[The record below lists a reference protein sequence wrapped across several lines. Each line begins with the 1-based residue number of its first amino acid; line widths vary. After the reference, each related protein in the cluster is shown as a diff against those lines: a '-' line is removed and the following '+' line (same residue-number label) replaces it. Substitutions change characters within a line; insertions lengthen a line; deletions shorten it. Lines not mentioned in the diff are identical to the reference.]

1 MFKKRE
7 MLKMLEKDSI
17 QKVVPKQG
25 RFLSNIFLV
34 VKKDGGNFPV
44 INLKN
49 LNKFIPY
56 ENFKME
62 VLCCLKFL
70 LEQRTISYAR

>member
-34 VKKDGGNFPV
+34 VKNDGGNFPV

-49 LNKFIPY
+49 LNKFIPPTRIS
-56 ENFKME
+56 KW
-62 VLCCLKFL
+62 KFCVV
-70 LEQRTISYAR
+70 

>member
-7 MLKMLEKDSI
+7 MLKLLEKDSI
-17 QKVVPKQG
+17 QKVVPKQR
-25 RFLSNIFLV
+25 RFLSNIFLI
-34 VKKDGGNFPV
+34 VKKDGGNFPM

-56 ENFKME
+56 KNFKME
-62 VLCCLKFL
+62 VLCCLKFF
-70 LEQRTISYAR
+70 LEQDDFLYAR